1 MFAVRS
7 SDREEEFIS
16 KAHSFLSEVRVAPAC
31 ADAMQ
36 ARRILFF
43 ANMRLGSG
51 HRTLEALGFGIDP
64 STLT

>member
-1 MFAVRS
+1 MFAAKELRQRS
-7 SDREEEFIS
+7 LG
-16 KAHSFLSEVRVAPAC
+16 KAHSLGQKFGWLQLVP
-31 ADAMQ
+31 MQ